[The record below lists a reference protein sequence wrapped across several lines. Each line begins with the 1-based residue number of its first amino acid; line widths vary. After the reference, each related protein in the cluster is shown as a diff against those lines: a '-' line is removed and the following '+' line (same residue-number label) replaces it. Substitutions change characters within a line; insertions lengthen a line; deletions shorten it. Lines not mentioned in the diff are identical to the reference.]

1 MNEGNRAGVGQ
12 VEQCPMEVGLVMEV
26 SEGIKR
32 NPSPRAGSEGTEE
45 RPTEV

>member
-1 MNEGNRAGVGQ
+1 MSYGGGISD
-12 VEQCPMEVGLVMEV
+12 GGGIVMEV

>member
-1 MNEGNRAGVGQ
+1 
-12 VEQCPMEVGLVMEV
+12 MEVGLAMEV